1 MKKIQK
7 SSTHFLRFVVL
18 CMGAVALLLFYFV
31 APILYTGW
39 AKQSPDYFFLTS
51 LALITTTI
59 IPFFVALWQTL
70 KLLSFIDKNEAFS
83 TKSIRSFTIIR
94 NCAIVFSA
102 LYAVCL
108 PFFYAMA
115 QDEDAPGIMV
125 IGIVMTFA
133 PIVIAVF
140 AAVLQKLLQSAVA
153 IKSENDLTV

>member
-1 MKKIQK
+1 MKTIQK

-18 CMGAVALLLFYFV
+18 CLGAVALVLFYFV
-31 APILYTGW
+31 TPILYTGW
-39 AKQSPDYFFLTS
+39 TKQSPDYFFLIS
-51 LALITTTI
+51 LVMVTATI
-59 IPFFVALWQTL
+59 IPFFIALWQTL
-70 KLLSFIDKNEAFS
+70 KLLSFIDQNEAFS
-83 TKSIRSFTIIR
+83 RKSIHSFGIIR
-94 NCAIVFSA
+94 NCAVIFSA
-102 LYAVCL
+102 LYAVSL